1 MRCGAGDSAG
11 LAVFVEV
18 EIIGAGGASPV
29 YVALTV
35 KAGDFAGQVL
45 NCKKISG
52 AGGKPAPLFIGI
64 FTLQNVL

>member
-1 MRCGAGDSAG
+1 M
-11 LAVFVEV
+11 

-35 KAGDFAGQVL
+35 TAVDFAGQVL

-52 AGGKPAPLFIGI
+52 AGEPAPLFIGI

>member
-1 MRCGAGDSAG
+1 MRLG
-11 LAVFVEV
+11 VFAEM
-18 EIIGAGGASPV
+18 EIIGAAGGASLV

-35 KAGDFAGQVL
+35 TAVDFAGQVL

>member
-1 MRCGAGDSAG
+1 MRLG
-11 LAVFVEV
+11 VFAEM
-18 EIIGAGGASPV
+18 EIIGAAGGASPV
-29 YVALTV
+29 YVALAVTAV
-35 KAGDFAGQVL
+35 DFAGQVL

>member
-1 MRCGAGDSAG
+1 M
-11 LAVFVEV
+11 EM
-18 EIIGAGGASPV
+18 EIIGAAGGASPV
-29 YVALTV
+29 YVALAVTAV
-35 KAGDFAGQVL
+35 DFAGQVL